1 MSYCVH
7 CGVELHPTASQCP
20 LCGTPVLDPGVP
32 ERPEGPLPFPTQR
45 REVPPADRRSLALL
59 ISAMLASAGVA
70 TGVLNLW
77 FFYPRVP
84 WSLYII
90 GACAML
96 WLVFVP
102 PLWWR
107 GMYRL
112 LRLLVDIGA
121 VALYLLLIAL
131 ALDGMTTW
139 YLGLALPIVLLI
151 GAFGLFLTL
160 TLGGQRSI
168 LSTIT
173 LCIGSVG
180 LFCVGL
186 ELLICRYLSGVYSA
200 SWSIIVLVISAA
212 LIIPLLVVR
221 RHPALREEARRR
233 FHI

>member
-7 CGVELHPTASQCP
+7 CGVELHPTAERCP
-20 LCGTPVLDPGVP
+20 LCGTPVLDPSAP
-32 ERPEGPLPFPTQR
+32 ERPDGPPPFPTQR

-59 ISAMLASAGVA
+59 ISAMLASAAAA
-70 TGVLNLW
+70 TGALNLW
-77 FFYPRVP
+77 FFYPQVP

-96 WLVFVP
+96 WLFFVP

-107 GMYRL
+107 GMHRL
-112 LRLLVDIGA
+112 FRLLVDAAA

-131 ALDGMTTW
+131 ALDGLHSW
-139 YLGLALPIVLLI
+139 YPGLALPIVLLTS
-151 GAFGLFLTL
+151 AFALFLTL
-160 TLGGQRSI
+160 TLGGRRSI
-168 LSTIT
+168 LSTII

-180 LFCVGL
+180 LYSVGL
-186 ELLICRYLSGVYSA
+186 ELLICRYLFGVYSA
-200 SWSIIVLVISAA
+200 SWSIIVLVISIA

>member
-7 CGVELHPTASQCP
+7 CGVELHPTADRCP
-20 LCGTPVLDPGVP
+20 LCGTPVLDPGA
-32 ERPEGPLPFPTQR
+32 PEGPAGPPPFPTQR

-59 ISAMLASAGVA
+59 ISSMLASAAAA

-77 FFYPRVP
+77 FFYPGVP
-84 WSLYII
+84 WSLYIA

-96 WLVFVP
+96 WFFFVP

-107 GMYRL
+107 GMHRL
-112 LRLLVDIGA
+112 LRLLVDIAA

-131 ALDGMTTW
+131 ALDGVRSW
-139 YLGLALPIVLLI
+139 YPGLALPIVLLV

-160 TLGGQRSI
+160 TLGRQRSI
-168 LSTIT
+168 LSTII
-173 LCIGSVG
+173 LCTGSVG
-180 LFCVGL
+180 FLSVGL
-186 ELLICRYLSGVYSA
+186 ELLISRYLFGAYSA
-200 SWSIIVLVISAA
+200 SWSIIVLVISIA

-233 FHI
+233 FHL